1 MQVLC
6 CGGLEMV
13 ERLQQYTIKCTEI
26 EKEEYPKRLASI
38 TKAPAYLYYQ
48 GNIPVINQRKNI
60 AVIGSRHASEKG
72 IKIAYQIGYALGKK
86 GINVMNGLALG
97 CDTHVLHGALDAGG
111 TCVAVMPC
119 GLDQIIPYS
128 NRELAKKLL
137 LNGGCLVSE
146 YPPSTPVQRYQYIQR
161 DRLQSGMSDG
171 VLVIEASYDSGTM
184 YTVRYA
190 IKQGRRLAC
199 IASHLVSYPSG
210 NQWIE
215 DQNKGYVI
223 QSRTDLESF
232 ITEVQKEILYKQ
244 IMFTI
249 E

>member
-1 MQVLC
+1 MI
-6 CGGLEMV
+6 GIS
-13 ERLQQYTIKCTEI
+13 QQYTIRWTKI
-26 EKEEYPKRLASI
+26 EKEEYPLRLASI
-38 TKAPAYLYYQ
+38 ARAPAYLYYR
-48 GNIPVINQRKNI
+48 GNIEVINQRRNI
-60 AVIGSRHASEKG
+60 AVVGSRHISEKG
-72 IKIAYQIGYALGKK
+72 IKMAYQIGYALGKS
-86 GINVMNGLALG
+86 GINVVNGLALG
-97 CDTHVLHGALDAGG
+97 CDTHALYGALAAGG

-119 GLDQIIPYS
+119 GLDRIVPYS
-128 NRELAKKLL
+128 NWDLAKKLL

-146 YPPSTPVQRYQYIQR
+146 YLPSIPAQKYQYVQR

-190 IKQGRRLAC
+190 INQGRRLAC
-199 IASHLVSYPSG
+199 IDSHLVSYSSG

-215 DQNKGYVI
+215 GLSGAYVI
-223 QSRTDLESF
+223 RDTANLDNFITDLH
-232 ITEVQKEILYKQ
+232 KEIFYRQ